1 MLARMWR
8 KGNPC
13 SLLVKM
19 QIDTATVENKM
30 EVPLKKLK
38 LKKKNKNKT
47 LRLELPY
54 DPAIPLLGIYLEK
67 MKTQIQKDTCTPMFR
82 AAFTPAKIW
91 KKPKRPSTEEWIKKM

>member
-1 MLARMWR
+1 MWR

-38 LKKKNKNKT
+38 LKKKKQKQKT
-47 LRLELPY
+47 E
-54 DPAIPLLGIYLEK
+54 A
-67 MKTQIQKDTCTPMFR
+67 R
-82 AAFTPAKIW
+82 ATI
-91 KKPKRPSTEEWIKKM
+91 